1 MSGGQLRSVTNSER
15 TYFCWIPEK
24 LAHGH
29 VINFFPFCY
38 IFGTY
43 ILSRKGCAQ
52 ELYLSLL
59 NDTASDYGN
68 TQSNYLEKL

>member
-29 VINFFPFCY
+29 VIHFFY

-43 ILSRKGCAQ
+43 IFSRKGPAQ
-52 ELYLSLL
+52 KLYLSLL
-59 NDTASDYGN
+59 NDTTSDYGN